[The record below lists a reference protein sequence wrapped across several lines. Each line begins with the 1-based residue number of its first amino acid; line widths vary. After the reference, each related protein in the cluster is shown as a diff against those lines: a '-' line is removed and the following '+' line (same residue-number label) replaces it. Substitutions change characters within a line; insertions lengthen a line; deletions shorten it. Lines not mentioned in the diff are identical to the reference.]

1 VGQILS
7 KLMLACLADERGVGT
22 PFIYWRHK
30 MLDVRQFSPLNLDID
45 SDSSKVFFLSRSVTC
60 NDLLAIKCFLSVLR
74 HDDPIN
80 F

>member
-1 VGQILS
+1 MGQILS

-60 NDLLAIKCFLSVLR
+60 NDLLAIKRFLSIRR